1 MNGDMNGNQQDACY
15 EGTDWFRSPGVLLC
29 VLAQPFVLTV
39 TGSCPTR
46 SASGVMN
53 SVFCRS

>member
-1 MNGDMNGNQQDACY
+1 MNGNQQDAWN
-15 EGTDWFRSPGVLLC
+15 EGTDWFRSPGVLLG
-29 VLAQPFVLTV
+29 VLAQPFVLTL